1 MWQALPAGQLPT
13 QRSDLLKKE
22 LLIGVDLGGTNVRA
36 GAFTPGGE
44 LITANETPIDAALG
58 PAAGLKTIE
67 KLINQV
73 ILASGQEAAAIGIG
87 STGPIDRVR
96 GLINNP
102 YTLPGWDHV
111 DILSPLRARYG
122 VQVAFENDADAAALG
137 EVWMGAGRGVS
148 RVFMLTIGTGV
159 GAAYIVDG
167 AIYRGLYGE
176 HPEGGHIPV
185 DPLGPACYC
194 GGNGCLESLIS
205 GPAIAERAVRLA
217 SEHSRGYLGGK
228 LNDPQGIDAATVFAG
243 ARQGDADCLSLVHE
257 VAATLARGLASIFML
272 LLPDRVL
279 LTGGVTRSFD
289 LFEPTF
295 RSSLAKYNV
304 IIPASRVD
312 VRLAGLGQRA
322 GIYGAARAAQQ
333 LLE

>member
-1 MWQALPAGQLPT
+1 
-13 QRSDLLKKE
+13 
-22 LLIGVDLGGTNVRA
+22 LIGVDLGGTNVRA
-36 GAFTPGGE
+36 GAFTPGGD
-44 LITANETPIDAALG
+44 LITASETPIDAALG
-58 PAAGLKTIE
+58 PDTGLATIQT
-67 KLINQV
+67 LIDQV
-73 ILASGQEAAAIGIG
+73 IRVSKLEAAAIGIG

-122 VQVAFENDADAAALG
+122 VPVAFENDADAAALG
-137 EVWMGAGRGVS
+137 EVWVGAGRGVS
-148 RVFMLTIGTGV
+148 RVFMLTLGTGV
-159 GAAYIVDG
+159 GTAFIVNG
-167 AIYRGLYGE
+167 AIYRGLDDE
-176 HPEGGHIPV
+176 HPEGGHIPI

-205 GPAIAERAVRLA
+205 GPAITERAVRLA
-217 SEHSRGYLGGK
+217 GEQPRGYLHEH
-228 LNDPQGIDAATVFAG
+228 LSDPQGVDAGTVFTG
-243 ARQGDADCLSLVHE
+243 ARLGDATCLFLVEE

-279 LTGGVTRSFD
+279 LTGGVTRSFE
-289 LFEPTF
+289 LVEPPL
-295 RSSLAKYNV
+295 RRSLAKYHV

-322 GIYGAARAAQQ
+322 GIYGAAKAAQQ